1 MSLLAVVGTTGKSFD
16 RAIASWAVI
25 GSVSFRGFRLLQPD
39 SQAECHLLSDS
50 LILVPTAQEKNKTES
65 PERAHPTLSSFPVFE
80 SGAVAQTEQIVGL
93 HRRAVLHQNL
103 SAERQRNLNAKRLGV
118 RARRRRFGPE
128 YKTSSTKAGCAPTPE
143 CFGEIRVGTS
153 WPNVIRSLP

>member
-1 MSLLAVVGTTGKSFD
+1 VLLLLGLSLARFHSADFVFCSLTHRRNVTYCLIPSH
-16 RAIASWAVI
+16 W
-25 GSVSFRGFRLLQPD
+25 FRQR
-39 SQAECHLLSDS
+39 
-50 LILVPTAQEKNKTES
+50 KRKTKLN
-65 PERAHPTLSSFPVFE
+65 PRRAHPTLSSFPVFE

-128 YKTSSTKAGCAPTPE
+128 YKTSSTKAGCAPSPE

-153 WPNVIRSLP
+153 